1 MAVITISRQYG
12 SGGTEIA
19 ARVCELLGYRYLDK
33 ELIAGALAEAGLSEG
48 EVISFS
54 EQASKARKF
63 IDRLLF
69 PGPHIVAQVA
79 IRQRS
84 AGEAETIKV
93 EQLDKAE
100 CLNLIQTAIHAEHRA
115 GNAVIVGRGG
125 QAVLQKLPGVLH
137 VRIIAPMNERILRI
151 QRLKSLDMEQAYR
164 LATQEDRRAHDYLEE
179 VFDIQ
184 WDEPTLYHL
193 VINAGKLSVE
203 QAAQLIVQ
211 AVQQLK
217 AAPEPEATAV

>member
-33 ELIAGALAEAGLSEG
+33 ELIAGALAEVGLSQG
-48 EVISFS
+48 EVVSFS
-54 EQASKARKF
+54 EQTSKARKF
-63 IDRLLF
+63 LDRLLF

-79 IRQRS
+79 VRQHS
-84 AGEAETIKV
+84 PGEEETIKI

-100 CLNLIQTAIHAEHRA
+100 CLNLIRTAIHAEYRV
-115 GNAVIVGRGG
+115 GDAVIVGRGG
-125 QAVLQKLPGVLH
+125 QAVLQRLPGVFH
-137 VRIIAPMNERILRI
+137 VRVVAPMHDRILRL
-151 QRLKSLDMEQAYR
+151 QRLNGLDMEQAY
-164 LATQEDRRAHDYLEE
+164 LAAVTEDRRAHDYLEE

-193 VINAGKLSVE
+193 VINAGKMSVE
-203 QAAQLIVQ
+203 QAAQLIAHAIGQ
-211 AVQQLK
+211 MAS
-217 AAPEPEATAV
+217 EPRPDLLVA